1 MVVAVV
7 VVLLL
12 PLELL
17 AARVTAQGGAGYSK
31 LLQNAF
37 WLTKY
42 LLDSTTPNYSKLL
55 QHAFWLTEYPVDS
68 TTPTRHASAAAA

>member
-1 MVVAVV
+1 MVVAV

-17 AARVTAQGGAGYSK
+17 AARVTAQGGADYSK

-55 QHAFWLTEYPVDS
+55 Q
-68 TTPTRHASAAAA
+68 TTPKRILAHQMR

>member
-1 MVVAVV
+1 MAVV
-7 VVLLL
+7 LLLL

-17 AARVTAQGGAGYSK
+17 AARVTAQGGGADYSKLLILAHQVLPWMDYSK

-42 LLDSTTPNYSKLL
+42 YLDSTTP
-55 QHAFWLTEYPVDS
+55 A
-68 TTPTRHASAAAA
+68 RHACFAAA

>member
-7 VVLLL
+7 VL

-31 LLQNAF
+31 LFQNAF
-37 WLTKY
+37 WLTK
-42 LLDSTTPNYSKLL
+42 
-55 QHAFWLTEYPVDS
+55 YPVDS
-68 TTPTRHASAAAA
+68 TTPTRHASAAAANYYATKN

>member
-1 MVVAVV
+1 MAVV

-17 AARVTAQGGAGYSK
+17 AARVTAQRGAGYSK

-42 LLDSTTPNYSKLL
+42 
-55 QHAFWLTEYPVDS
+55 PVDS
-68 TTPTRHASAAAA
+68 TTGLRHASAAAA